1 MRRRTDATVDCGIE
15 LRSFD
20 LAMHLLQN
28 RNRKFNLILNLSLHI
43 LMMLSKS
50 LHILMIPSSFVYHLI
65 LQISSSFFASF
76 AIRLSLVCELFD
88 CYARTL
94 CLMMIMLV
102 FSYSTP
108 FPIPSTPSLPP
119 PIPCHSLRMLC
130 HARLYVDTSQ
140 LFSTIKKLIILW
152 AFAVCFYLLMEY
164 VFINIDN

>member
-94 CLMMIMLV
+94 CLMMSIMMSFQL
-102 FSYSTP
+102 FN
-108 FPIPSTPSLPP
+108 SLPYTFYSFSSP
-119 PIPCHSLRMLC
+119 PPFRATLYECCVMRVSTSIRRNCSLL
-130 HARLYVDTSQ
+130 
-140 LFSTIKKLIILW
+140 
-152 AFAVCFYLLMEY
+152 
-164 VFINIDN
+164 

>member
-119 PIPCHSLRMLC
+119 PPFRATLYECCVMRVSTSIRRNCSLL
-130 HARLYVDTSQ
+130 
-140 LFSTIKKLIILW
+140 
-152 AFAVCFYLLMEY
+152 
-164 VFINIDN
+164 